1 MAKILQLLR
10 SNTVYGSK
18 EIAVNALKNT
28 GFLAARQDG
37 EAVLARYSYT
47 APGSETTVTKSIM
60 GIYHV
65 NVPLDGSPKTSGVTI
80 LEDNSAIDDVLAGLD
95 YNLEADDNKVV
106 TDVNQ
111 ENGRVSAASEN
122 LTAIKLAGYAVGADD
137 SGKVAATDTLGEALG
152 KLQGQING
160 MDKAA
165 SAADGQV
172 VTTIAEADGKVSETK
187 ANVKDLQL
195 GGYLKGSDTGAIGST
210 DTINVAFSKLENAAT
225 ANKVANAD
233 GSITVTDGN
242 SSTATDVKVHIKN
255 GERVIKLDNNGDGIY
270 TNLNLTKVTTGLSAN
285 VREKYQL
292 LDSDGNQIGTD
303 IEIYKDSSL
312 NNIFVGHID
321 DVLTNADAQGESVD
335 TAVTSGTGDAAL
347 VYIMHLENDK
357 YKLAAVNVESF
368 LEENEFSDGLQ
379 VTNHVVSV
387 KIDSTSEKDGQ
398 ATPVDFLTVGASGI
412 KISGIKDEIARQI
425 NLLDTPDTAVAGQYI
440 SQVVEANG
448 LLTIT
453 RANVSDAVLT
463 GYTKGTK
470 PAETAISAN
479 DDVKGAI
486 AKLEHQ
492 IDDAEAAATTVV
504 AEGTDAGDNMS
515 IVETAGADGH
525 KIFTINLTDVA
536 SATALSNEIARA
548 KAAET
553 AIDSVVG
560 LDKNTDNE
568 TRTYT
573 NSGVYIGQSAT
584 NTVKS
589 DIKAL
594 DTEVANALNGVTGSN
609 AIAVS
614 TRSNKNQ
621 TISLTLDTTTT
632 ATTEGNQYA
641 SSNGQDGTGSNALQI
656 TSNGL
661 YLSNNWDCGTW

>member
-18 EIAVNALKNT
+18 ALAEAALKDDD
-28 GFLAARQDG
+28 FLAARQDG
-37 EAVLARYSYT
+37 EIVLARYTYN
-47 APGSETTVTKSIM
+47 SETKSIM
-60 GIYHV
+60 GVYHV
-65 NVPLDGSPKTSGVTI
+65 SVPLTGEGDKKTGVTI

-95 YNLEADDNKVV
+95 YNLAADGNKVV

-111 ENGRVSAASEN
+111 KNGLVSAASEN

-195 GGYLKGSDTGAIGST
+195 GGYSKGSDTGAIGST
-210 DTINVAFSKLENAAT
+210 DTINVALSKLENAAT

-242 SSTATDVKVHIKN
+242 SSTATDVKVHIKD
-255 GERVIKLDNNGDGIY
+255 GEGVIKLAANGDGIY

-292 LDSDGNQIGTD
+292 LDSNGNKIGAD

-312 NNIFVGHID
+312 TNIFVGHID
-321 DVLTNADAQGESVD
+321 DTLTNADAQGESVD
-335 TAVTSGTGDAAL
+335 TEVTNGTGDAAL

-387 KIDSTSEKDGQ
+387 KIDSTSEQDGQ
-398 ATPVDFLTVGASGI
+398 ATPVDFLTVGSGGI
-412 KISGIKDEIARQI
+412 KISGIKDEITRQI
-425 NLLDTPDTAVAGQYI
+425 NLLDVTDTAATGQYVSAVSEADGKITVTRADISGAVLNNYSKGNVGTAVASTDTI
-440 SQVVEANG
+440 NG
-448 LLTIT
+448 
-453 RANVSDAVLT
+453 
-463 GYTKGTK
+463 
-470 PAETAISAN
+470 AIS
-479 DDVKGAI
+479 
-486 AKLEHQ
+486 KLENQ
-492 IDDAEAAATTVV
+492 VDNAKAAATTVV
-504 AEGTDAGDNMS
+504 AEGTDAGNNMS
-515 IVETAGADGH
+515 IVETAGTDGH

-568 TRTYT
+568 TRDYT
-573 NSGVYIGQSAT
+573 NSGVYIGQLAT

-614 TRSNKNQ
+614 GRTNKNQ

-656 TSNGL
+656 TANGL